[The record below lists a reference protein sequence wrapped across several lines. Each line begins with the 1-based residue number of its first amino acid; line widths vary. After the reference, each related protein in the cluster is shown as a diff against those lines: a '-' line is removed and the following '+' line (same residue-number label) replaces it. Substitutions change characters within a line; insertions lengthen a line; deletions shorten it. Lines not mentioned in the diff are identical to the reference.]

1 MAINPLLRPTNF
13 DVPTYPASGVRVD
26 PSVWSNISS
35 LGDAIGARRE
45 QSAVADLMRSATDD
59 SGNLDLNKAATAI
72 ALSGR
77 DPIKYINA
85 LTAQSAERRGEAAQ
99 KALEAHYVATQSTA
113 ERTQA
118 ASEAYQ
124 KEMLRLREQEI
135 QQGKTLDFT
144 VDDPLGIKPQRR
156 FRKYPD
162 GRTEE
167 IPIPAGP
174 AKPPV
179 PGPQSALPEVP
190 GAPGPQLA
198 LNSNPAP
205 PPEPPI
211 IPIPPGNVPIAP
223 RHPMSPFNRVPP
235 IGPGGAPGERIGE
248 QLPLPL
254 DPENAPPYRVAG
266 PMMAPPGTTPPAVA
280 APAVPAPG
288 LAAREAALKQ
298 FEIENGPD
306 AAAVFRDIL
315 DYKRGLPGDDK
326 RKQGW
331 ITAARQLDPTFDP
344 DRYANVEAEKKKP
357 MTQEQGKSMLFAN
370 RMDNAEPDIQN
381 YIDAAKGR
389 EGVVGNIADKFLG
402 GFGSAVMSPDY
413 QVYNRAKY
421 DWISGALR
429 WESGAAINA
438 DEYVKAE
445 KAFFPGPNDDPK
457 TIAAKEEAR
466 RVETEAMRSAAGPG
480 FKSVV
485 KPRPVAN
492 DEEANAA
499 LKRADEVLSGIP
511 AGNRDAALKEVRK
524 VLRDKHVPP
533 NLWPH

>member
-1 MAINPLLRPTNF
+1 
-13 DVPTYPASGVRVD
+13 VRVD
-26 PSVWSNISS
+26 PSTWANIGS
-35 LGDAIGARRE
+35 LGDAIAHRRD
-45 QSAVADLMRSATDD
+45 QSEVADLMRSATDE

-77 DPIKYINA
+77 DPIKYITA

-113 ERTQA
+113 ERSQA
-118 ASEAYQ
+118 ATEAYQ
-124 KEMLRLREQEI
+124 KQMLELRQKELD
-135 QQGKTLDFT
+135 QGKVLDFT

-162 GRTEE
+162 GHTEE
-167 IPIPAGP
+167 IPIPKATT
-174 AKPPV
+174 
-179 PGPQSALPEVP
+179 PGPQSALPDASGV
-190 GAPGPQLA
+190 LA

-266 PMMAPPGTTPPAVA
+266 PPMPPPGTTPAVA
-280 APAVPAPG
+280 APAVAAPTVPAPNM
-288 LAAREAALKQ
+288 AAREAALKQ

-306 AAAVFRDIL
+306 AANVFRDIL
-315 DYKRGLPGDDK
+315 DYKRGLPSDDK
-326 RKQGW
+326 RRQGW

-357 MTQEQGKSMLFAN
+357 LNEQQAKSTVFAN
-370 RMDNAEPDIQN
+370 RMENSEPDIQS
-381 YIDAAKGR
+381 YTGATKGR
-389 EGVVGNIADKFLG
+389 EGVIGKMADSLP
-402 GFGSAVMSPDY
+402 FGSALMSPDY
-413 QVYNRAKY
+413 QIYNRAKY
-421 DWISGALR
+421 DWITGQLR
-429 WESGAAINA
+429 YESGAAINR
-438 DEYVKAE
+438 DEYVKSE
-445 KAFFPGPNDDPK
+445 KTFFPQPGDDPK
-457 TIAAKEEAR
+457 TIAAKAEAR
-466 RVETEAMRSAAGPG
+466 RVETEAMKLSAGPQY
-480 FKSVV
+480 KTMVT
-485 KPRPVAN
+485 PRKVAS

-499 LKRADEVLSGIP
+499 IKRANEVLSNVP
-511 AGNRDAALKEVRK
+511 AGNRDAALKEIHR
-524 VLRDKHVPP
+524 VLRAKNVPP
-533 NLWPH
+533 NLWPQ